1 MTSLIKYW
9 KKTEKVIGLKKLG
22 FGLMRLPRLDEN
34 DSGSIDIKQVE
45 QMVDTFLERGFT
57 YFDTAWMYCGGKS
70 EETAGKA
77 LVARHP
83 RDSFTLTT
91 KLPAYM
97 LHTEEDREKIFSEQL
112 RRTGA
117 GYFDYYWLHD
127 VNRDTLETFEA
138 LHCFEFISQKKK
150 EGLVRHVGFS
160 FHDGPELLD
169 QVLTAH
175 PEMEYVQLQLNY
187 LDWDSLG
194 VQSHACYDVATAH
207 KKPVIVMEPVK
218 GGTLANLP
226 EEAEQLLKNASP
238 ESSIPSWAIRFAA
251 TRENVMM
258 VLSGMSNMEQ
268 LLDNTGYMQQFVP
281 LTKEEDELVLK
292 AAEIINKDIAI
303 ACEVSIATVSKA
315 LNDHSDI
322 GKATK
327 EYIKQTAKEMGYFPN
342 SAAKALKTNK
352 SYNIGVLFADEA
364 GSGLKHD
371 YFTEVLDSFK
381 RAVEEKELTQAV
393 ERFLRK
399 LPQREA
405 QVFVCRYWYL
415 DSVAQ
420 ISRRFHFSES
430 KVKSM
435 LLRLRKRLKSQLE
448 REGYFDEK

>member
-1 MTSLIKYW
+1 MTSLIEYW

-303 ACEVSIATVSKA
+303 ACTGCSYCTVNCPKKIAIPQYFSLYNADMQEVESKGWTPQPA
-315 LNDHSDI
+315 YYARLSKEF
-322 GKATK
+322 GKASDCIRCGQCEK
-327 EYIKQTAKEMGYFPN
+327 MCPQHLPIRDWLIK
-342 SAAKALKTNK
+342 
-352 SYNIGVLFADEA
+352 
-364 GSGLKHD
+364 
-371 YFTEVLDSFK
+371 
-381 RAVEEKELTQAV
+381 
-393 ERFLRK
+393 
-399 LPQREA
+399 
-405 QVFVCRYWYL
+405 
-415 DSVAQ
+415 VAE
-420 ISRRFHFSES
+420 HFE
-430 KVKSM
+430 
-435 LLRLRKRLKSQLE
+435 
-448 REGYFDEK
+448 